1 MDTAL
6 NKGDFYTNDRNRLV
20 TIYDNEEL
28 LQRALIRLC
37 VKKGSFIYDK
47 NLGSR
52 LYTLTHNTRDIKTK
66 VIAYAKEA
74 LLDMNG
80 ITVDDVEVSF
90 SNNLNNL
97 NLNFILIIHNEKFE
111 RTVTI

>member
-37 VKKGSFIYDK
+37 VKRGSFLYDE

-52 LYTLTHNTRDIKTK
+52 LYTLTHNTKDIKAK

-74 LLDMNG
+74 LLDMND
-80 ITVDDVEVSF
+80 IIVDDVEVSF
-90 SNNLNNL
+90 SNDSPNL
-97 NLNFILIIHNEKFE
+97 NLNFILTINNEKIE